1 MRLNLREEAKKP
13 FKRRDNTKGIQD
25 VGKASTVE
33 LNRTI
38 DTESPTMEPART
50 EIKRR
55 EDKAK
60 KDPADTKK
68 VSDEVSAKEKK
79 STEEQRDETIAEYQR
94 RSNKIK
100 QDITKLKEKDP
111 KGYFTKAL
119 SIIFKLAQSKPAE
132 MVGVDF
138 SGFEN
143 EHVAN
148 TLFKYMEDKLKNYAK
163 NARGKKVKNVEE
175 VQAGLD
181 ALIEKLGDDLNYDLV
196 QSVLVK
202 NGVNSPKD
210 FEKLSEPQ
218 RQKILDMIDVEV
230 TEKGKDPSE
239 TPDDDEPVSESR
251 ASNIRQALQ
260 HVAEGRVTN
269 RHKSLRTILLSM
281 GDHVE

>member
-1 MRLNLREEAKKP
+1 
-13 FKRRDNTKGIQD
+13 
-25 VGKASTVE
+25 
-33 LNRTI
+33 
-38 DTESPTMEPART
+38 
-50 EIKRR
+50 
-55 EDKAK
+55 
-60 KDPADTKK
+60 
-68 VSDEVSAKEKK
+68 
-79 STEEQRDETIAEYQR
+79 
-94 RSNKIK
+94 
-100 QDITKLKEKDP
+100 
-111 KGYFTKAL
+111 
-119 SIIFKLAQSKPAE
+119 

-163 NARGKKVKNVEE
+163 NARAKKVKNVEE

-181 ALIEKLGDDLNYDLV
+181 ALIEKLGDDLNYDLI

-230 TEKGKDPSE
+230 TEKGKDPFE
-239 TPDDDEPVSESR
+239 TPDDETSDDDEPVSESR